1 MEYNPNQPPYE
12 QPEQPPSGQPNTH
25 YTSPSY
31 YEQPASAQPQQQP
44 AYGQPPPYAQ
54 QGYAPPPYG
63 QPGYGQPPYGQ
74 PPFVPQQQQPK
85 KSLRWLWITL
95 GIIGGLV
102 VLSCAG
108 CAIAGVVGVNF
119 LKQNV
124 GSAFVTGEY
133 YQYLKQGNY
142 SKAYALLDSSAT
154 LTVNGTSVPVDP
166 QAFTTAAQTIDS
178 QLGPITNFAVST
190 VSSDLTHLTVRVT
203 RGGQSYDVHL
213 TFISTGTNTKIASAD
228 GI

>member
-1 MEYNPNQPPYE
+1 MGYDPNQPPYGQPEQPQPPYE
-12 QPEQPPSGQPNTH
+12 QPNTN

-31 YEQPASAQPQQQP
+31 YEQPPNVQSQQP
-44 AYGQPPPYAQ
+44 AYGQPPPYA
-54 QGYAPPPYG
+54 PLPYG
-63 QPGYGQPPYGQ
+63 QPGYPQPPYGQ
-74 PPFVPQQQQPK
+74 PPFVPQPQQPK

-108 CAIAGVVGVNF
+108 CAIAGVFGVNF
-119 LKQNV
+119 LRQNV

-133 YQYLKQGNY
+133 YQYLKQGDY
-142 SKAYALLDSSAT
+142 SKAYTLLDSNAT
-154 LTVNGTSVPVDP
+154 LTINGAPVPVN
-166 QAFTTAAQTIDS
+166 QSAFTTAAQTVDS

-190 VSSDLTHLTVRVT
+190 ISGDLTHLTVRVT
-203 RGGQSYDVHL
+203 RGGKSYDVHL
-213 TFISTGTNTKIASAD
+213 TFIGTGTNTKIASTD